1 MKQILR
7 TDEGPDIQVDTEHR
21 LARADVTCG
30 KTGKL
35 VGYVEI
41 YRGQRNLVVYI
52 HDKRKKIGANR
63 EAFLMKMDTPP
74 AEILRIGGGGYGLK
88 EALRI
93 AKMIDESVLLD
104 MDKAVVDG

>member
-7 TDEGPDIQVDTEHR
+7 TDEGPDIQVDTEWR

-52 HDKRKKIGANR
+52 HDKRKKLGANR
-63 EAFLMKMDTPP
+63 EAFLMKKDTPP

-93 AKMIDESVLLD
+93 A
-104 MDKAVVDG
+104 

>member
-21 LARADVTCG
+21 LARADVTCS

-52 HDKRKKIGANR
+52 HDKRKKLGANR
-63 EAFLMKMDTPP
+63 EAFLMKKDTPP
-74 AEILRIGGGGYGLK
+74 AEILRIGGGYGLK

>member
-7 TDEGPDIQVDTEHR
+7 TDDGPDIQVDTDNR

-30 KTGKL
+30 KSGKL

-41 YRGQRNLVVYI
+41 YQGQRNLVVYI
-52 HDKRKKIGANR
+52 HDKRKKLGSNR
-63 EAFLMKMDTPP
+63 EAFLLKKGTPP
-74 AEILRIGGGGYGLK
+74 ADILRVGGGGYGLK

-93 AKMIDESVLLD
+93 AKMIDESVLLG
-104 MDKAVVDG
+104 MDEAVVDG

>member
-21 LARADVTCG
+21 LARADVTCS

-52 HDKRKKIGANR
+52 HDKQARCKP